1 MKTLIAIAALLLS
14 QGAMAQMFKCTD
26 KGGKTT
32 YSSQP
37 CNELGLKDAG
47 EVRDRIQITPA
58 PVQSAPSR
66 PSSSQGVRVE
76 QDKPL
81 EVAAPPAPKEPER
94 RCFTT
99 NVKGKS
105 VTRCNDKPDE
115 E

>member
-1 MKTLIAIAALLLS
+1 
-14 QGAMAQMFKCTD
+14 MAQLFKCAD
-26 KGGKTT
+26 KAGKTT

-37 CNELGLKDAG
+37 CKELGLKDAG

-58 PVQSAPSR
+58 PVQSAPFR
-66 PSSSQGVRVE
+66 PSSPSSQGVRVE
-76 QDKPL
+76 PDKPQ
-81 EVAAPPAPKEPER
+81 EAAAPQAPKEPER

-105 VTRCNDKPDE
+105 VTRCNDKPGE